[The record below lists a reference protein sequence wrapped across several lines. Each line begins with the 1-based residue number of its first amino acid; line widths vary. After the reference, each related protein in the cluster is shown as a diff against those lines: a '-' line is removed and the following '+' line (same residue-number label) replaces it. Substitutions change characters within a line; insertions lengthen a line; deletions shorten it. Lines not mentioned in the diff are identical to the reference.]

1 MNVKKFT
8 ESEITLRSVCVIE
21 RSRLVT
27 CALIHLSECVGCERY

>member
-27 CALIHLSECVGCERY
+27 CALLRLSVCVGYDRY